1 MQPPAECRATFT
13 TGGYE
18 DVARIRAQQVL
29 TGQKMDW

>member
-1 MQPPAECRATFT
+1 MQRPPKCRATFT

-29 TGQKMDW
+29 TGQKTDW